1 MTKNFT
7 AIIEQDE
14 DGVYVGRIPSLKG
27 CVSQGDTIDELII
40 NLKDA
45 VNLYLETQKGEELEF
60 SKFIGTQQIE
70 ITE

>member
-1 MTKNFT
+1 MVKNFT

-14 DGVYVGRIPSLKG
+14 DGVYVGRIPGLKG
-27 CVSQGDTIDELII
+27 CVTQADTIDELII

-45 VNLYLETQKGEELEF
+45 AKLYLEVQGSEDVVF

-70 ITE
+70 IAE

>member
-1 MTKNFT
+1 MVKNFT

-14 DGVYVGRIPSLKG
+14 DGVYVGRIPDLKG
-27 CVSQGDTIDELII
+27 CVTQGDTIDELIV

-45 VNLYLETQKGEELEF
+45 AKLYLEVQSKDELVF